1 MGGYGGIK
9 SLTLAQYSGASLYER
24 KITWDSSL
32 YPLTYNCD
40 FPKGGGGGVVYAL
53 NSQDNDCSMGYTF
66 TRCEVA
72 TFPIRFGKLSPP
84 LFCYFSSSAVVPW
97 LGMQRQCG
105 SPCSLFSCQS
115 PLCTKMLI
123 GPNPPLEAVLVAW
136 PRTLKDTLVWNT
148 KEPIQVPD
156 KEAQSIPT
164 QFNFPAERRGNS
176 RVWGV
181 QCLDGDGGASS
192 SDNKWAPQSSGCCD
206 LLPHN
211 HVLASTSRDS
221 HSPTRLGNANCFT
234 HIHACMNTCTH
245 THAHLYNEK
254 HATLSK

>member
-1 MGGYGGIK
+1 M
-9 SLTLAQYSGASLYER
+9 
-24 KITWDSSL
+24 
-32 YPLTYNCD
+32 
-40 FPKGGGGGVVYAL
+40 VYAL

-66 TRCEVA
+66 MRCEVA

-84 LFCYFSSSAVVPW
+84 LFCYFNSSAAVPW

-164 QFNFPAERRGNS
+164 QFNFPAERGGNS
-176 RVWGV
+176 SEGWGGV
-181 QCLDGDGGASS
+181 SASMEMGVHHHLTINEHHKAVAAVICCLTI
-192 SDNKWAPQSSGCCD
+192 
-206 LLPHN
+206 
-211 HVLASTSRDS
+211 TS
-221 HSPTRLGNANCFT
+221 
-234 HIHACMNTCTH
+234 
-245 THAHLYNEK
+245 
-254 HATLSK
+254 